1 MAERHVSR
9 HPREGQC
16 PTKATFLR
24 IYPPNQKAPVYL
36 PSAAQGCAKPTQIL
50 FVSPVAPGR

>member
-9 HPREGQC
+9 HPREGHIG
-16 PTKATFLR
+16 ASR
-24 IYPPNQKAPVYL
+24 DPPNQKAPRYL

-50 FVSPVAPGR
+50 YVSPVAPGP

>member
-9 HPREGQC
+9 PR
-16 PTKATFLR
+16 
-24 IYPPNQKAPVYL
+24 YL

-50 FVSPVAPGR
+50 YVSPVAPGP